1 MADTD
6 VLVMTYSNMKPLDA
20 EAHRHIADWVKKGGR
35 LLFVGSDR
43 DPFQNVREWWTT
55 GGNSYTAASQHLFE
69 QLGLDR
75 NAGEGSYK
83 VGKGEVRVMRNDPKE
98 HILTE
103 GGDKDYMGSI
113 ADLYGKKKGMELKN
127 NFLLHRGH
135 YVVAAVMD
143 ESVSDAPLTMKGRY
157 IDLFDPELPIV
168 EDVTLNPGTQALLI
182 DLGKVEEKKT
192 PKVLAASFRESDEKV
207 TPQSYSFTAKSPV
220 DTDGIA
226 RVALPKR
233 PKSVKI
239 DGVESLESSRWN
251 PESKTYLIAFDN
263 KPEGR
268 NVSITY

>member
-1 MADTD
+1 
-6 VLVMTYSNMKPLDA
+6 
-20 EAHRHIADWVKKGGR
+20 
-35 LLFVGSDR
+35 
-43 DPFQNVREWWTT
+43 
-55 GGNSYTAASQHLFE
+55 
-69 QLGLDR
+69 
-75 NAGEGSYK
+75 
-83 VGKGEVRVMRNDPKE
+83 MRNDPKE

-207 TPQSYSFTAKSPV
+207 TPQRYSFTAKSPV

-268 NVSITY
+268 NVNITY